1 MSFKIYDGSIWR
13 GVQAVKVCYIEM
25 VEDNQRIFTT
35 PILTSPFTT
44 WYIWCT
50 IVDLPKNY
58 PMKVFISF
66 VLFGQKVL
74 LVSRWSFW
82 IWPSLCQSLSVK
94 FVIMVKA
101 QNVTPNIRLVMV
113 ILCKKM
119 KWAIAC
125 GWREAFQVHT
135 SIYFV
140 LQIYSAHFHTRM
152 KT

>member
-1 MSFKIYDGSIWR
+1 
-13 GVQAVKVCYIEM
+13 
-25 VEDNQRIFTT
+25 
-35 PILTSPFTT
+35 
-44 WYIWCT
+44 
-50 IVDLPKNY
+50 
-58 PMKVFISF
+58 MKVFISF

-94 FVIMVKA
+94 FVIIVKA

-125 GWREAFQVHT
+125 GWRETFSGSH
-135 SIYFV
+135 IYLFCAANSFCAV
-140 LQIYSAHFHTRM
+140 SYWNEDHQNYQKRFTPYMYISKNIFCQYKSFPLWTTKSNTE
-152 KT
+152 KSPS